1 MLSGLACLPII
12 VLSSLIPS
20 PFCSLSPLYLFF
32 LGTFG
37 ILSLQVMT
45 IDVARVTSHQPCG
58 LLASSFHLA
67 VSLLLLFPSASERW
81 EICREI
87 VEELSFLKDI
97 STSEALREVLHS
109 M

>member
-45 IDVARVTSHQPCG
+45 IYVARVTSHQPCG
-58 LLASSFHLA
+58 LLTSSFHLA
-67 VSLLLLFPSASERW
+67 VKSLAAFS
-81 EICREI
+81 
-87 VEELSFLKDI
+87 LSF
-97 STSEALREVLHS
+97 
-109 M
+109 